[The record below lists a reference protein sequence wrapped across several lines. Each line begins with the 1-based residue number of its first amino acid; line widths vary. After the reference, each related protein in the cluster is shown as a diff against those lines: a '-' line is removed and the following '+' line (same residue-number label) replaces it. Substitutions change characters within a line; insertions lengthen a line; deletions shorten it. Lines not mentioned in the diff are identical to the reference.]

1 MDHSN
6 CPRPGANTPEIS
18 ITNVA
23 QLVGDVWTL
32 LIISLL
38 MCGMQRFGQLQEK
51 LNKINECRR
60 TSISPNT
67 LSQRLKTLEAGGLI
81 SRESYPEIP
90 PRVEYSL
97 TEKGVALYDVI
108 KAMSDFELRYM
119 ADMESSHNAPAE

>member
-6 CPRPGANTPEIS
+6 CPHPVGHPPEIS
-18 ITNVA
+18 ITHVA

-38 MCGMQRFGQLQEK
+38 MCGVQRFGQLQER
-51 LNKINECRR
+51 LNKISECRR

-67 LSQRLKTLEAGGLI
+67 LSQRLKLLEAGGLI
-81 SRESYPEIP
+81 LRQSYSEIP

-97 TEKGVALYDVI
+97 TEKGIALYDVI

-119 ADMESSHNAPAE
+119 ADTASAHEAPAE